1 MSNAKVPRFA
11 SLETRSFVTGKVQ
24 LLLVLSFDNAILLC
38 VTDTSH
44 PPDTG
49 KAGLG
54 QSAMLV
60 ALQDGA
66 QIMQDHIAN
75 QVSTTLDS
83 GGAVRR

>member
-1 MSNAKVPRFA
+1 MTKQSPAVREPRNSVLCHYQQGQLWSA
-11 SLETRSFVTGKVQ
+11 LSL
-24 LLLVLSFDNAILLC
+24 DNAILLC